1 MAYDWT
7 QFTKSITVK
16 TTKEKLY
23 HAFASRQGME
33 QWFLRQCEYK
43 TGQGNFLEANECASS
58 GIQYRWLWWGWSDDT
73 VESGQVLQAN
83 GIDVFEFT
91 FNANGK
97 NNMNIKIS
105 LHAEGNEWRVS
116 LHQYNIPIDEESK
129 TMYHVGCGEGW
140 TFYLTNLKSVM
151 EGGIDLRNKDEK
163 VKKVINK

>member
-1 MAYDWT
+1 MHLPAGKAWSNGFCDNV
-7 QFTKSITVK
+7 SIKPGKAIFWKQTNVQVR
-16 TTKEKLY
+16 
-23 HAFASRQGME
+23 AFNIDGFGGDGAMILLKVDKC
-33 QWFLRQCEYK
+33 FK
-43 TGQGNFLEANECASS
+43 
-58 GIQYRWLWWGWSDDT
+58 DT

-116 LHQYNIPIDEESK
+116 LHQYNIPIDEYNIPIDEESK